1 MEERA
6 ILRVREE
13 LDALVRVYRKRFGVL
28 VSTDL
33 ARELLRNR
41 ASVETRLRSA
51 SAVQRSAARIADR
64 AFARILSEREMG
76 MALFTAS
83 GTGADKTTSI
93 HSTGQTAGLLT
104 SARVIYDSNFNS

>member
-1 MEERA
+1 MLLSECTESD
-6 ILRVREE
+6 LEYWSVRIW
-13 LDALVRVYRKRFGVL
+13 RGNF
-28 VSTDL
+28 
-33 ARELLRNR
+33 LRNR